1 MRAGRGCSAGLRGAA
16 ALAAF
21 LLWSAPSAQAVPAAV
36 AESVPVVATS
46 ASWGVVMS
54 NAAQGPY
61 PPGTSAAISGA
72 IYADQY
78 VTAANTGT
86 RVPGTVSY
94 LYSGNSLL
102 INAFVCPTPWDRTTA
117 RCAGGQG
124 TTVALNSPVSG
135 AAVVPPVGGVLYL
148 KLNFL
153 VGGSGTLEALTTK
166 PAVVT
171 TNA

>member
-1 MRAGRGCSAGLRGAA
+1 
-16 ALAAF
+16 
-21 LLWSAPSAQAVPAAV
+21 
-36 AESVPVVATS
+36 
-46 ASWGVVMS
+46 MS

-61 PPGTSAAISGA
+61 APGTSAAISGA

-102 INAFVCPTPWDRTTA
+102 INAFTCPTPWDRTTA

-135 AAVVPPVGGVLYL
+135 ADVVPPVGGVLYV
-148 KLNFL
+148 KINF
-153 VGGSGTLEALTTK
+153 VAAGSGTLEALTTK
-166 PAVVT
+166 PAALSS
-171 TNA
+171 NA